1 MRDFEGFCMDVEREI
16 GEYLPSSLDVDDI
29 RIQNVEKPNLGTR
42 AALSVRL
49 EGQVAAP
56 LIYMDR
62 FYDMYQAGM
71 PEDEV
76 MSRIADE
83 TAGALKEIP
92 IIPDYMN
99 RIDSW
104 DTVKDHLII
113 DAMGVSQN
121 RDRLPDIPHRIS
133 GDIACVCR
141 IDAGGTGTILVS
153 SSLAARWNVP
163 EDQIFETAVS
173 NSMKVRPAE
182 FSSMEDLLAGLRADE
197 PSGESWDPEDPDQ
210 MLGVLTTK
218 DRVKGACTIFYPDV
232 QEKLAA
238 LSEKVGDLYI
248 IPSSVHELLAIPAG
262 TGAKEEEL
270 NQMIHEINES
280 CVDPAERLSDFV
292 HKFNSRTRKLTC
304 SVPVQELSEKD
315 RSQASSPFM
324 LQGSMPKP
332 RRTRLSI

>member
-121 RDRLPDIPHRIS
+121 RDRLPDTAAEEGRILHD
-133 GDIACVCR
+133 G
-141 IDAGGTGTILVS
+141 ILY
-153 SSLAARWNVP
+153 
-163 EDQIFETAVS
+163 
-173 NSMKVRPAE
+173 
-182 FSSMEDLLAGLRADE
+182 
-197 PSGESWDPEDPDQ
+197 PSGCCQ
-210 MLGVLTTK
+210 Q
-218 DRVKGACTIFYPDV
+218 RVHRLRSSCTL
-232 QEKLAA
+232 Q
-238 LSEKVGDLYI
+238 
-248 IPSSVHELLAIPAG
+248 
-262 TGAKEEEL
+262 
-270 NQMIHEINES
+270 
-280 CVDPAERLSDFV
+280 
-292 HKFNSRTRKLTC
+292 
-304 SVPVQELSEKD
+304 
-315 RSQASSPFM
+315 
-324 LQGSMPKP
+324 LQG
-332 RRTRLSI
+332 